1 MSLDDLARLLC
12 QSRGSL
18 SIVIYLRR
26 TLVLGQFPYQAIW
39 KLLQTSWE
47 QKRML
52 SFQIDGAKEEN
63 SDFARARTGDLQC
76 VRLT

>member
-18 SIVIYLRR
+18 SIVIYLRGPWCSVNSR
-26 TLVLGQFPYQAIW
+26 TRLW

-52 SFQIDGAKEEN
+52 SFQIDGAKEQN